1 MKMDN
6 IEELDI
12 DLEDLEEI
20 AKATQGFLF
29 PVATVGEKTIYFNIH
44 SAPLLGDA
52 IRWLSTPE
60 YIIGLPAARGT
71 KNAFNVNS
79 TKHTSSGTRTFLARF
94 PDVMKYEKKIQPGY
108 YKLYRYKNGFAFKRY
123 ERITNDD

>member
-1 MKMDN
+1 MDN

-12 DLEDLEEI
+12 DLAGLEEI
-20 AKATQGFLF
+20 GRATQGFHF
-29 PVATVGEKTIYFNIH
+29 PVATVGGETIYFNIH

-60 YIIGLPAARGT
+60 YIIGLPAPRGT
-71 KNAFNVNS
+71 KNAFNVNI
-79 TKHTSSGTRTFLARF
+79 TKHTKNGTESFLARF
-94 PDVMKYEKKIQPGY
+94 PDVMKYEKKVQAGY

>member
-1 MKMDN
+1 MDN

-12 DLEDLEEI
+12 DLAGLEEI
-20 AKATQGFLF
+20 GRATQGFHF
-29 PVATVGEKTIYFNIH
+29 PVATVGGKTIYFNIH

-71 KNAFNVNS
+71 KNAFNIS
-79 TKHTSSGTRTFLARF
+79 TSKHRKHGAEYFTARF
-94 PDVMKYEKKIQPGY
+94 PDALKYEKKIQPGY

-123 ERITNDD
+123 ERITND